1 MQRTRFILF
10 IMLLAASVLSACS
23 AQSTAQAP
31 PTAVPTS
38 TLQPGHGITS
48 DESELPRT
56 EAEVPRVSLEEAK
69 AALDSGAAILVDV
82 RSPDAF
88 EASHIA
94 GAISVPLGAIERE
107 LTEVPLNKDQW
118 IITYCT

>member
-1 MQRTRFILF
+1 MQRKRYLLF
-10 IMLLAASVLSACS
+10 IILLAASIVSACS
-23 AQSTAQAP
+23 AQPTQAP
-31 PTAVPTS
+31 PAAVPTQ

-48 DESELPRT
+48 EERELPRT
-56 EAEVPRVSLEEAK
+56 EAEVPRVSLESAK

-82 RSPDAF
+82 RSPGAF
-88 EASHIA
+88 ETSHIA
-94 GAISVPLGAIERE
+94 GAISVPLGQIERD

>member
-1 MQRTRFILF
+1 MQKTRFILF
-10 IMLLAASVLSACS
+10 IMLLASAILSACS

-31 PTAVPTS
+31 PTAVPTL
-38 TLQPGHGITS
+38 TLQPGRGITS
-48 DESELPRT
+48 DESELPLT

-88 EASHIA
+88 DASHIA

>member
-1 MQRTRFILF
+1 MQRTKYALLVTVLAVS
-10 IMLLAASVLSACS
+10 IMSACS
-23 AQSTAQAP
+23 AQAT
-31 PTAVPTS
+31 PTAVPTL

-48 DESELPRT
+48 DEPELPLT

-82 RSPDAF
+82 RSSNAF
-88 EASHIA
+88 EESHA
-94 GAISVPLGAIERE
+94 VGAISIPLDEIERNITG
-107 LTEVPLNKDQW
+107 LPLEKDQW